1 MNPNQNLIDYQ
12 KQLLQIN
19 LDQINFLNFEISSV
33 QRAISSANESIV
45 FFDGQIGE
53 FNNEISA
60 IEAGNVLIN
69 QTIDILTAG

>member
-19 LDQINFLNFEISSV
+19 LDQITFLNFEISTV

-69 QTIDILTAG
+69 QTIDILTAS

>member
-19 LDQINFLNFEISSV
+19 LDQINFLNFEISTV

-53 FNNEISA
+53 FNNEIGA
-60 IEAGNVLIN
+60 LEAGNVLIN
-69 QTIDILTAG
+69 QTIDILTAS

>member
-12 KQLLQIN
+12 KQLLQVN
-19 LDQINFLNFEISSV
+19 LDQITFLNFEISTV